1 MQQSYLEEHTLEL
14 LPSVIDEM
22 TSNLLD
28 SQLQEQKRRAALVLQ
43 ELLNCGSPKE
53 LCLSLE
59 NQLGVATDE
68 VAQCFYLE
76 EDDEIAGNQE
86 QDSAKAVEDVPVQKR
101 LEDVHRRL
109 QVVLDT
115 HSQGEPYIDLVMKL
129 M

>member
-22 TSNLLD
+22 ASNLLA
-28 SQLQEQKRRAALVLQ
+28 SQLQERTRRAALVLQ
-43 ELLNCGSPKE
+43 ELLNYGSPKE

-101 LEDVHRRL
+101 LEDVRRRL